1 MGVGVRIR
9 DRLKEDMVKVAI
21 SSKGK
26 EPGDSVDPRFGRAKW
41 FIIAD
46 TEANSFEAVTNEQ
59 NLNAAQG
66 AGIQSAANV
75 ARQGVKY
82 VITGHCGPN
91 AFKTLQSQDIKVIVD
106 AEGTVEEVLEKFKRG
121 ELKSSRGPDV
131 EGHWV

>member
-1 MGVGVRIR
+1 MGVRIR
-9 DRLKEDMVKVAI
+9 DKRKEETMKVAI

-26 EPGDSVDPRFGRAKW
+26 ELSDSVDPRFGRAKW

-46 TEANSFEAVTNEQ
+46 TDTDSFEAVPNEQ

-91 AFKTLQSQDIKVIVD
+91 AFKTLQSQDIEVIVN
-106 AEGTVEEVLEKFKRG
+106 AEGTVEEVLERFKRG
-121 ELKSSRGPDV
+121 ELKSSKGPDV

>member
-1 MGVGVRIR
+1 MK
-9 DRLKEDMVKVAI
+9 LAI

-26 EPGDSVDPRFGRAKW
+26 ELTASIDPRFGRAKW

-46 TEANSFEAVTNEQ
+46 TDTGSFQVVPNEQ
-59 NLNAAQG
+59 NLNAPQG

-91 AFKTLQSQDIKVIVD
+91 AFKTLKSQDIKVIVG
-106 AEGTVEEVLEKFKRG
+106 AEGTVEEMLDKFKRG
-121 ELKSSRGPDV
+121 ELESVKDPDV